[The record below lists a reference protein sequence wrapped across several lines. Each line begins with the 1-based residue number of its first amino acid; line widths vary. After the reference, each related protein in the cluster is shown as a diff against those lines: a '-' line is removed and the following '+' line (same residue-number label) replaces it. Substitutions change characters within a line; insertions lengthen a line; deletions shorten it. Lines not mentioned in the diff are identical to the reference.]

1 MIAITKAEKDA
12 IRAQFPTV
20 YIVRTVKK
28 KSKRHRYY
36 CEESKSVMRYLN
48 KIRNSSGVIY
58 KSREGGDHT
67 NRKNAK

>member
-1 MIAITKAEKDA
+1 MIAITRAEKDA
-12 IRAQFPTV
+12 ISAQFPNAH
-20 YIVRTVKK
+20 IVRTKK
-28 KSKRHRYY
+28 QKSKRHHYY

-48 KIRNSSGVIY
+48 KVRSNGGVAN